1 MDIDINTMILLSY
14 AIPKYSK
21 RRYSRRLKVLLP
33 RNKTSSKR
41 IGRNYHW
48 NLLEETHQKKCYHF
62 SNMNFNNEIND
73 NIVNENREMAT
84 SSKNPVGMS
93 HNSKSQMH
101 VLLECT
107 GSSYNLL
114 TPPLTPQVGHGQFQF
129 GSQQRIQKQN
139 LESDEQG
146 LPLTPSE
153 SDVFAY

>member
-1 MDIDINTMILLSY
+1 MDININTMILLSY

-21 RRYSRRLKVLLP
+21 KRYSRRLKVLLP

-48 NLLEETHQKKCYHF
+48 NLIEETHQKKCYHF
-62 SNMNFNNEIND
+62 SNMKFNNEIND
-73 NIVNENREMAT
+73 NIVNENREMA
-84 SSKNPVGMS
+84 SRSRNPVGMS
-93 HNSKSQMH
+93 HNSKSQMQ
-101 VLLECT
+101 CT
-107 GSSYNLL
+107 GSGYNLL
-114 TPPLTPQVGHGQFQF
+114 TPPLTPLVGHSQFQF
-129 GSQQRIQKQN
+129 GSKQRIQKQN